1 MKLTRRN
8 ALIGLGSLVAGS
20 GALVGTG
27 AFSQVTADRTAS
39 AQVVADNSGALLGFA
54 VENSNIAQI
63 SGDTLEITANSLNQD
78 AETVFEEVF
87 TVTNN
92 GEDGVGLRIR
102 AFDSSDTELTSAITF
117 DSAANSQDLTAYPT
131 ATGDDHNLDPTSGSV
146 TVGITFDTTGA
157 NDPTQVSYIQVDA
170 ASSEYTA

>member
-27 AFSQVTADRTAS
+27 AFSQITADRTAS
-39 AQVVADNSGALLGFA
+39 AQVVADNNSALLGFA
-54 VENSNIAQI
+54 VDNSNIAQI
-63 SGDTLEITANSLNQD
+63 NGDTLEITANSLNQD

-102 AFDSSDTELTSAITF
+102 AFDDSDNELTSSVTF
-117 DSAANSQDLTAYPT
+117 DSAANSQDLTTYPT
-131 ATGDDHNLDPTSGSV
+131 ASGDDHNLDANTGSV
-146 TVGITFDTTGA
+146 TVGITFDTTNS
-157 NDPTQVSYIQVDA
+157 NDPAQVNYIQVDA